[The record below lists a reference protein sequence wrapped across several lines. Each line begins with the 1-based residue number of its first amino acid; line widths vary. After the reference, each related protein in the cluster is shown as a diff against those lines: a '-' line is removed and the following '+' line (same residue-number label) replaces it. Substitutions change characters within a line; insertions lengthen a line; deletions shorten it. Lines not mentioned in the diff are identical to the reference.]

1 MSRRQRKRRIEVGA
15 LRRIFAHLAPHLGPH
30 RRTLQAAAACMLGV
44 SVMELLRP
52 WPLKLI
58 FDAILIPQ
66 QSTIEWLARYPALA
80 GDTNLLLG
88 IVAVS
93 ILLIAILYGLFGF
106 GQSYLTASVGQ
117 KVVAAIRHQLYSHI
131 QRLSHSFHDDS
142 ATGDLL
148 ARLTGDIRM
157 MRELLVTA
165 VIYISDRSLTLI
177 GLLGIMLWMDWQL
190 TLVAVG
196 ILPVLVFLVGRF
208 SREIKGATRKQ
219 RRRESQI
226 TQAMNEKLSA
236 INVVQAFAREA
247 YEEEQFAQHN
257 DLSMKAGL
265 KATRLEAQMNRVVQI
280 ILAIGTAAV
289 VWFGVLRVQAGVL
302 TPGDLLVFTAYLT
315 GMYKPVRKLSSL
327 TGRVAKATACGE
339 RIVAILET
347 EAEIRDAPDAVPAP
361 RFSGEIVFEGVNF
374 AYPGGP
380 PVLRDASFSI
390 EPGQTIA
397 LIGASGTGKS
407 TLASLL
413 LRFYDPVSGR
423 IRIDGQDIR
432 RYTLESLRSQIAVV
446 LQESLLFNTSIR
458 DNIAYGKL
466 DAGMDEIV
474 AAARSAH
481 AHEFIEKLPNG
492 YDTVVSERGASL
504 SGGQRQ
510 RVAIARA
517 IIRQAPIVI
526 MDEPTASLDLVSKAE
541 VESALAELTTHTTCI
556 TITHDIR
563 QASRADRALRI
574 DQGSIYE
581 VDLSEAAVVESSVVP
596 RRMDASA

>member
-1 MSRRQRKRRIEVGA
+1 MSRFQQTRRIEVGA

-30 RRTLQAAAACMLGV
+30 QRTLQAAAACMLGV
-44 SVMELLRP
+44 TAMELLRP

-66 QSTIEWLARYPALA
+66 QSTVEWLAHYPALT

-88 IVAVS
+88 TVAVS
-93 ILLIAILYGLFGF
+93 ILLIAVLYGLFSF

-177 GLLGIMLWMDWQL
+177 GLLGIMMWMDWQL

-196 ILPVLVFLVGRF
+196 VLPVLVFLVGRF
-208 SREIKGATRKQ
+208 SKEIKGATRKQ

-226 TQAMNEKLSA
+226 TQSMNEKLST

-247 YEEEQFAQHN
+247 YEEEQFARHN
-257 DLSMKAGL
+257 DRSMKAGL
-265 KATRLEAQMNRVVQI
+265 QATRLEAQMNRVVHI
-280 ILAIGTAAV
+280 ILATGTAAV
-289 VWFGVLRVQAGVL
+289 LWFGVLRVQAGAL

-347 EAEIRDAPDAVPAP
+347 EPEIRDAPDAVPAP

-374 AYPGGP
+374 AYSGGP
-380 PVLRDASFSI
+380 PVLSNASFRI

-397 LIGASGTGKS
+397 IIGPSGTGKS

-413 LRFYDPVSGR
+413 LRFYDPGSGR
-423 IRIDGQDIR
+423 IWIDGQDIR
-432 RYTLESLRSQIAVV
+432 SYTLESLRSQIAVV

-466 DAGMDEIV
+466 DAETDEIA

-481 AHEFIEKLPNG
+481 AHEFIEQLPKG
-492 YDTVVSERGASL
+492 YDTVISERGSSL

-510 RVAIARA
+510 RIAIARA
-517 IIRQAPIVI
+517 IIQQAPIVI
-526 MDEPTASLDLVSKAE
+526 MDEPTASLDPVSKAE
-541 VESALAELTTHTTCI
+541 VETALAELTIHTTCI
-556 TITHDIR
+556 AITHDVH
-563 QASRADRALRI
+563 QASKADRVLRI
-574 DQGSIYE
+574 DHGCIRE
-581 VDLSEAAVVESSVVP
+581 VDLSEIAVAEHPAVP
-596 RRMDASA
+596 RRVDANA